1 MDFAPTPYTAP
12 DFSLPSLAAAPNATL
27 VPAPKDF
34 VAPENYHAMSIYP
47 EYLKIDGEWVLARDS
62 RMDCVAVVEDGAVFV
77 REFRHIRAGD
87 LIACGRTENGEEGI
101 LVYTEGFR
109 SLAAAENGAPHPG
122 GHDNFAFRLGRS
134 RETAFSRDYD
144 ELYELLRHERDHGF
158 IVWVMG
164 PAFTFNGF
172 SRDAFAKIVDAGYAD
187 AVFAG
192 NALATHDLEGAYFHT
207 SLGQDIETQENRPNG
222 HYHHLD
228 TINRV
233 QIGRA
238 SCRERVYEAV

>member
-1 MDFAPTPYTAP
+1 MTFAPTPYTPP
-12 DFSLPSLAAAPNATL
+12 DFSAPHLTAAPDATL

-34 VAPENYHAMSIYP
+34 VAPEGYHAMSIYP
-47 EYLKIDGEWVLARDS
+47 EYLKLNGQWMLARDS
-62 RMDCVAVVEDGAVFV
+62 RMDCVAVVEDDEVHV

-101 LVYTEGFR
+101 LVYTDGFR
-109 SLAAAENGAPHPG
+109 SLEALEPGAPHAG

-144 ELYELLRHERDHGF
+144 ELYELLRHDREHGS

-172 SRDAFAKIVDAGYAD
+172 SRNAFAKIIDA
-187 AVFAG
+187 
-192 NALATHDLEGAYFHT
+192 E
-207 SLGQDIETQENRPNG
+207 
-222 HYHHLD
+222 
-228 TINRV
+228 
-233 QIGRA
+233 IGRA
-238 SCRERVYEAV
+238 HV